1 MTLHM
6 TRKWFAGVVALSTVL
21 WNGLLYWIQDRARGN
36 WEESLRQSD
45 RLFVW
50 WLFVAGLFMIG
61 YVSIA
66 GLLLL
71 LARKSLGVRVTPVA
85 TSVLID
91 LGMTMAF
98 WCLQAVF
105 EDPLLE
111 GYLASIG
118 LRYLPTFF
126 FWTGVLWFLI
136 AFVRLRLLYGAPQ
149 PTSLV
154 SAT

>member
-1 MTLHM
+1 MTKHM

-21 WNGLLYWIQDRARGN
+21 GNGLLYWVQDRARSS
-36 WEESLRQSD
+36 WEEPLRQSD
-45 RLFVW
+45 NLFIW
-50 WLFVAGLFMIG
+50 WLFLGCLFMIG

-66 GLLLL
+66 AFLLL
-71 LARKSLGVRVTPVA
+71 LARKSLGVRITPVA

-91 LGMTMAF
+91 LAMTMVF

-111 GYLASIG
+111 GYLVGVG

-136 AFVRLRLLYGAPQ
+136 AFVRLRLLCGASE

>member
-6 TRKWFAGVVALSTVL
+6 TRKWFAGVVALSTIL
-21 WNGLLYWIQDRARGN
+21 GNGLLYWIQDRARGT
-36 WEESLRQSD
+36 WEEPLRQSD
-45 RLFVW
+45 RLYLW
-50 WLFVAGLFMIG
+50 WLFLACLFMIG

-66 GLLLL
+66 GLLLV
-71 LARKSLGVRVTPVA
+71 LARKSLGARVTPVA

-91 LGMTMAF
+91 LAMTMAF

-111 GYLASIG
+111 GYLVSVG

-136 AFVRLRLLYGAPQ
+136 AFLRLRLLYGASQ
-149 PTSLV
+149 PASVV